1 MSDIYTTINPETGN
15 FTEEQDFVNSWKWKY
30 PDSVT
35 NKNLDRTDKRSIISR
50 YWLSPETPED
60 TAFRFHAI
68 SQERDKMSR
77 KLQREERNSKELFEA
92 LELLTL
98 GNKQNKK
105 EILSSKRKI
114 KKFKKEIAS
123 FLSHKEECIIF
134 SLEVLGRK
142 KQNAKCTCG
151 LQSILD
157 QL

>member
-1 MSDIYTTINPETGN
+1 
-15 FTEEQDFVNSWKWKY
+15 
-30 PDSVT
+30 
-35 NKNLDRTDKRSIISR
+35 
-50 YWLSPETPED
+50 
-60 TAFRFHAI
+60 
-68 SQERDKMSR
+68 MSR

-142 KQNAKCTCG
+142 KQNAKRCAKSVSYNINFLLPPLTSQACT
-151 LQSILD
+151 IIN
-157 QL
+157 